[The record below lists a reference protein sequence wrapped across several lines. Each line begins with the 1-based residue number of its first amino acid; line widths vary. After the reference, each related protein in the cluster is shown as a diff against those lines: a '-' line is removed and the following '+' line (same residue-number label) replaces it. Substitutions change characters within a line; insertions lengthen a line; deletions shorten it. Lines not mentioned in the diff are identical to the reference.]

1 MGDVAEAGIERDV
14 DDAARPAGL
23 QPRPHQVEPRAGKAR
38 LAAQPR
44 IAIPTIAPHGETD
57 GIGLVAASASHH
69 RRFTG
74 PYERR
79 VYPRVGHNPPQEA
92 PEAFARAVLDLPA
105 T

>member
-14 DDAARPAGL
+14 DDAARRAGSRPLPPGAGPPGEKPRWARRPRTPTPPTAPQGEPAGS
-23 QPRPHQVEPRAGKAR
+23 
-38 LAAQPR
+38 
-44 IAIPTIAPHGETD
+44 
-57 GIGLVAASASHH
+57 GLVPASASHH

>member
-23 QPRPHQVEPRAGKAR
+23 QPRPPQAGPRAGRAGRAAR
-38 LAAQPR
+38 PPPPTPPTAPRGEPDGMALAPPR
-44 IAIPTIAPHGETD
+44 GSPP
-57 GIGLVAASASHH
+57 

-74 PYERR
+74 PSERR